1 VVDYHAVARANHH
14 VVARA
19 AVPRAE
25 DHHVVDHHAVARAA
39 DHSLARVWLP
49 KKKPRWEEGKSKEG
63 KEASFFSRSSPPTKT
78 VTPRSS
84 SSAKQVRPA
93 PRLNLPD
100 SSDES
105 DGGLIKAFRE
115 RHEAMTK
122 ARSEEERAHQIAEEE
137 AKMNLQEVEEKAPED
152 YGRNNAGEEVNDV
165 SKKCKEAGGAQDSIN
180 DEDKDGDDDYDL
192 SFSASFDYN
201 NDDDNSA
208 DPSVTEKNNEGTMK
222 LNSASRLESSTLSIL
237 SFNSQHEYIHITN

>member
-1 VVDYHAVARANHH
+1 MQPSDLQRTPTVLPSAERCLLSSAV
-14 VVARA
+14 
-19 AVPRAE
+19 
-25 DHHVVDHHAVARAA
+25 
-39 DHSLARVWLP
+39 STL
-49 KKKPRWEEGKSKEG
+49 
-63 KEASFFSRSSPPTKT
+63 PTKT
-78 VTPRSS
+78 VRV
-84 SSAKQVRPA
+84 QPA
-93 PRLNLPD
+93 PRPNLPD

-122 ARSEEERAHQIAEEE
+122 ARSEEERAHQRAEEE

-222 LNSASRLESSTLSIL
+222 LNSASRLESSTCIYPFL
-237 SFNSQHEYIHITN
+237 